1 MNMETSARLYSFNY
15 SELRTYLWS
24 MLFVACNILL
34 PQVFHLVPQG
44 GIVFAPLSL
53 VILAGSYKLGWKT
66 GLLAAVASPLVNH
79 LLTGMPAWD
88 MLPLMTLKLAALALL
103 AGLAAQHFKRV
114 SLPLIVGVVLVA
126 ELLGALAE
134 LLLTGGIA
142 STVQDFSVG
151 YPGLLLQV
159 AGTWIVCKYL

>member
-44 GIVFAPLSL
+44 GIVFAPLSF

-88 MLPLMTLKLAALALL
+88 MMPLMTLKLAALALL

-159 AGTWIVCKYL
+159 AGTWLVCKYL

>member
-1 MNMETSARLYSFNY
+1 MNMETNARLYSFNY
-15 SELRTYLWS
+15 NELRTYLWS

-79 LLTGMPAWD
+79 LLTGMPAWG

-126 ELLGALAE
+126 ELFGALAE

-142 STVQDFSVG
+142 STIQDFSVG

-159 AGTWIVCKYL
+159 AGTWLVCKYL

>member
-53 VILAGSYKLGWKT
+53 VILAGSYKRGWKT
-66 GLLAAVASPLVNH
+66 GLLAAGASPLVNH
-79 LLTGMPAWD
+79 LLTGMPAWG

-126 ELLGALAE
+126 ELFGALAE

-159 AGTWIVCKYL
+159 AGTWLVCKYL

>member
-1 MNMETSARLYSFNY
+1 METSARLYSFNY

-79 LLTGMPAWD
+79 LLTGMPAWG

-126 ELLGALAE
+126 ELFGALAE

-159 AGTWIVCKYL
+159 AGTWLVCKYL

>member
-1 MNMETSARLYSFNY
+1 METSARLYSFNY

-159 AGTWIVCKYL
+159 AGTWLVCKYL